1 MSATEILTLCM
12 EKSYIFHRCSSMWD
26 LCNFLRDLCN
36 LFGINKPYFCVTK
49 PFKYFNMKTIKLLV
63 VCLTI
68 LIAGFAQGQVAVN
81 VNMGTPPAW
90 GPAGYSD
97 VRYYYLP
104 DMEVYYDV
112 QRSNFIYLCDNR
124 WVYRT
129 SLPVQYKNYNLYRGY
144 KVPLQNYS
152 GNYPFFFFKQHKV
165 KYARI
170 QRKSSK
176 KHWQ

>member
-1 MSATEILTLCM
+1 
-12 EKSYIFHRCSSMWD
+12 
-26 LCNFLRDLCN
+26 
-36 LFGINKPYFCVTK
+36 
-49 PFKYFNMKTIKLLV
+49 MKKIKLLI
-63 VCLTI
+63 VCVSI

-81 VNMGTPPAW
+81 VNIGTPPAW

-112 QRSNFIYLCDNR
+112 QRSNFIYLHDNR

-165 KYARI
+165 KYAKGYKGNPQKNI
-170 QRKSSK
+170 GSKSNKQVNKFIKSQHGK
-176 KHWQ
+176 SNGNMKMNKQHGNNGNKGYKGNKGNKGNGKNK